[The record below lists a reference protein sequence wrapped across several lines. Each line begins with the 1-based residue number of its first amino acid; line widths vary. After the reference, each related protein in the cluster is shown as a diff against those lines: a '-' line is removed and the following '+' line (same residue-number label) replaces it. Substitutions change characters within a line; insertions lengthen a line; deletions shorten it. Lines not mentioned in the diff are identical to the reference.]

1 MTEAGTSGARIEYVR
16 PETADPKIAETLRQ
30 LPPLRVYGLMAASP
44 GTFLHWNRLGQAMV
58 YDLSIP
64 AVLRELVI
72 LQVGTL
78 VQRYEWDQHVPLARH
93 FGVSEEQ
100 IAGIAGGDRF
110 SAFSP
115 AESAALSFVVDLVR
129 DGEVGDE
136 DYTRLA
142 SAFSERQIVE
152 IAMVATQYLALGRVM
167 TAVRIE
173 ADEPSGPAGLAVST
187 AATRSSAPDGDPDL
201 ETPEWTGKNGEKK
214 MSDTLETAVSSRTP
228 VIGEERMLIDG
239 QLVAAASG
247 KTYPNIN
254 PATEEVLG
262 VTADAGTEDVD
273 RAIAAAR
280 RAFDETDWATDHAF
294 RRRCIE
300 QLGDAILAAADDLR
314 RIDTAEIGFPVSSLR
329 GTFDPHLPRIR
340 EMAELAET
348 YEYEQPLPD
357 GVGILQR
364 EGIGVV
370 AAIMTWNCG
379 FMLWTTKVIPA
390 LAAGNTVVVRAAPEA
405 PWGSTLI
412 GRLIAEHTDIP
423 AGVVN
428 VVTSSNRS
436 ASVQLSQDPRVD
448 MVTFTG
454 STQVGR
460 QIMAQAAGTIK
471 KVLLELG
478 GKSANIVLPDGDLK
492 AAITASAALSCMVAG
507 EACGLPSRIL
517 LPRERYEEGV
527 QFAAELF
534 NAVKPGDPLDPNCGQ
549 GPQISAAQ
557 RDRILAMIEQ
567 AKNDGARVVA
577 GGGKPD
583 LERGFYVQPTII
595 ADVDPDSA
603 IAQDEVF
610 GPVLAVI
617 PYDDEEDAI
626 RIANNSIYGL
636 YGAVYSADTDHATAV
651 ARRIRAG
658 SMMVNGFA
666 AFDKSPF
673 GGYKQSGLGRE
684 VGLWGFE
691 EFLEMKGITL
701 PTAEAASRTFN

>member
-1 MTEAGTSGARIEYVR
+1 
-16 PETADPKIAETLRQ
+16 
-30 LPPLRVYGLMAASP
+30 
-44 GTFLHWNRLGQAMV
+44 
-58 YDLSIP
+58 
-64 AVLRELVI
+64 
-72 LQVGTL
+72 
-78 VQRYEWDQHVPLARH
+78 
-93 FGVSEEQ
+93 
-100 IAGIAGGDRF
+100 
-110 SAFSP
+110 
-115 AESAALSFVVDLVR
+115 
-129 DGEVGDE
+129 
-136 DYTRLA
+136 
-142 SAFSERQIVE
+142 
-152 IAMVATQYLALGRVM
+152 
-167 TAVRIE
+167 
-173 ADEPSGPAGLAVST
+173 
-187 AATRSSAPDGDPDL
+187 
-201 ETPEWTGKNGEKK
+201 
-214 MSDTLETAVSSRTP
+214 MSDTINEALPSRAP

-239 QLVAAASG
+239 RLTAAASG
-247 KTYPNIN
+247 KTYPNVN

-262 VTADAGTEDVD
+262 VTADADEPDVEA
-273 RAIAAAR
+273 AIAAAR

-300 QLGDAILAAADDLR
+300 QLGDAILKAADDLR

-329 GTFDPHLPRIR
+329 GTFDPHLPRIH

-348 YEYEQPLPD
+348 YAYEQPLPD

-364 EGIGVV
+364 EGVGVV

-412 GRLIAEHTDIP
+412 GRLIAEHTEIP

-428 VVTSSNRS
+428 VVTSSDRS
-436 ASVQLSQDPRVD
+436 ASVLLTEDPRVD

-478 GKSANIVLPDGDLK
+478 GKSANIVLDDGDLE
-492 AAITASAALSCMVAG
+492 AALTASAALSCMVAG

-517 LPRERYEEGV
+517 LPRDRYEEGV
-527 QFAAELF
+527 RFAADLF
-534 NAVKPGDPLDPNCGQ
+534 NAVTPGDPLDPACGQ
-549 GPQISAAQ
+549 GPQISAGQ
-557 RDRILAMIEQ
+557 RDRILGMIEQ
-567 AKNDGARVVA
+567 ARADGARVVA
-577 GGGKPD
+577 GGGRPD
-583 LERGFYVQPTII
+583 LPRGYYVQPTIL

-603 IAQDEVF
+603 IAQEEAF
-610 GPVLAVI
+610 GPVLALI
-617 PYDDEEDAI
+617 PYDGEEDAI

-636 YGAVYSADTDHATAV
+636 YGAVYSADAERATAV

-658 SMMVNGFA
+658 SVMVNGYA

-684 VGLWGFE
+684 VGIWGFE

-701 PTAEAASRTFN
+701 PVTETASTTFN